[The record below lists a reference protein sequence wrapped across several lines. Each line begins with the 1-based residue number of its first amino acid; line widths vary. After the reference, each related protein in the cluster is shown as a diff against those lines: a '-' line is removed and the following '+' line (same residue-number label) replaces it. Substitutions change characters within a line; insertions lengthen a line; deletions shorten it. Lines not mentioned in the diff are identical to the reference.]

1 MDAGPPGAY
10 PGYLS
15 TRWPYANA
23 APARVAS
30 AAAVEY
36 TADYLNQR
44 FHPVMGTFSGVPAI
58 ATLRTPLLCLA
69 TAVALGGCASKPDT
83 LDPDNGMLQ
92 EALQGTGSQRPP
104 VDPRS
109 ERPPVE
115 PPSQQP
121 ASSPQRQIIKG
132 NQRFIRQPA
141 AAPAARPAE
150 TGDIVF
156 NFTNQPIQAVI
167 NSIMG
172 DLLHENYSIAQGVKG
187 DVSFSTSKPV
197 NKQQALSILETLL
210 SWTDNAMIK
219 QGNRYVILPS
229 NQAVAGKLVPEMPV
243 AQPSPGMSAR
253 LFPLRYISAS
263 EMQKLLKPFARE
275 NAFLLVDPARNVL
288 SLAGTPEE
296 LANYQDTIDT
306 FDVDWLKGMSVGV
319 FGLQRAS
326 VGELM
331 PELQKMF
338 GPESGMPLAGM
349 VRFLPIERTNSVVAI
364 SSQPEYLRE
373 VGEWIHTIDEG
384 GGNEPQMY
392 VYDVRNMKATDLA
405 KYLRQIYGSGAIKED
420 SAAKVAPG
428 LRTTT
433 LSSLNSNGGSGVGG
447 MSSSNGL
454 GSNGG
459 GMSNGG
465 GFGNS
470 QGMNNSQNSGDSE
483 SESDDQSGG
492 ESDSASQEGGG
503 ANGNSKSLD
512 ASTRITA
519 QKSSNQLLVRTRP
532 AQWKEIESAI
542 KRLDNP
548 PLQVQIETRILEVS
562 LTGELDMGV
571 QWYLGRLAGNSGT
584 TGNVTNT
591 AGSQGAI
598 GTGGAALASTD
609 AFFYSFVSNNL
620 QVALRALETNGRTQ
634 VLSAPSLVV
643 MNNQQAQIQV
653 GDNIPISQT
662 SINTNTSTN
671 TTLSSVEY
679 VQTGVILDV
688 VPRINPG
695 GLVYMDI
702 QQQVSSADTNSTNN
716 DANGNPRISTRS
728 VATQVAAQSG
738 QTVLLGGLIKQDNA
752 ETVNAVPY
760 LGRIPG
766 LRWLFGSTSKSKG
779 RTELIVLITP
789 RVITSSSQARQ
800 VTDDYRQQMQLIK
813 PEVSRTS
820 MQN

>member
-1 MDAGPPGAY
+1 VN
-10 PGYLS
+10 
-15 TRWPYANA
+15 AN
-23 APARVAS
+23 
-30 AAAVEY
+30 
-36 TADYLNQR
+36 
-44 FHPVMGTFSGVPAI
+44 FSGVRKI
-58 ATLRTPLLCLA
+58 ATLRTPMLCLA
-69 TAVALGGCASKPDT
+69 TAVALGGCAATPKTYDQ
-83 LDPDNGMLQ
+83 DNDMLR
-92 EALQGTGSQRPP
+92 EALNGTGSQRPS

-109 ERPPVE
+109 ELPPADT
-115 PPSQQP
+115 QQP
-121 ASSPQRQIIKG
+121 QAATAPTRQLIRG
-132 NQRFIRQPA
+132 NQQFIRKPA
-141 AAPAARPAE
+141 PAPAARGGAPAADKE
-150 TGDIVF
+150 QGDIVF
-156 NFTNQPIQAVI
+156 NFTNQPIEAVI

-197 NKQQALSILETLL
+197 NKKQAMSILETLL

-219 QGNRYVILPS
+219 QGDRYVILPS
-229 NQAVAGKLVPEMPV
+229 NQAVAGKLVPEMTV
-243 AQPSPGMSAR
+243 SQPAAGMSAR
-253 LFPLRYISAS
+253 LFPLRYISAT

-288 SLAGTPEE
+288 SMSGTPDE

-338 GPESGMPLAGM
+338 GPDSGMPLAGM

-373 VGEWIHTIDEG
+373 VGDWIHTIDEG

-405 KYLRQIYGSGAIKED
+405 KYLRQIYGNGAIKDD

-428 LRTTT
+428 LRTRS
-433 LSSLNSNGGSGVGG
+433 LSSLSSNSSSGG
-447 MSSSNGL
+447 MGSSGGLSNGL
-454 GSNGG
+454 GG
-459 GMSNGG
+459 GM
-465 GFGNS
+465 GNS
-470 QGMNNSQNSGDSE
+470 SGMGMGGNQNASVDEEQDAEGGEENLDSE
-483 SESDDQSGG
+483 ADSGAEQGG
-492 ESDSASQEGGG
+492 ESGTASKGI
-503 ANGNSKSLD
+503 D

-542 KRLDNP
+542 KRLDNV
-548 PLQVQIETRILEVS
+548 PLQVQIETRILEVN
-562 LTGELDMGV
+562 LTGELDLGV
-571 QWYLGRLAGNSGT
+571 QWYLGRLAGNSST
-584 TGNVTNT
+584 TNIENT
-591 AGSQGAI
+591 AGSQGAL
-598 GTGGAALASTD
+598 GAGGAALGSSSL
-609 AFFYSFVSNNL
+609 FYSFVSSNL
-620 QVALRALETNGRTQ
+620 QVALKALETNGRTQ

-662 SINTNTSTN
+662 TVNTNVSN

-702 QQQVSSADTNSTNN
+702 QQQVSNADLASISDSQTNPS
-716 DANGNPRISTRS
+716 ISTRS
-728 VATQVAAQSG
+728 VSTQVAVQSG

-752 ETVNAVPY
+752 ESGSSVPY
-760 LGRIPG
+760 LGKIPG
-766 LRWLFGSTSKSKG
+766 LRWLFGTTSKSKA

-789 RVITSSSQARQ
+789 RVITSSSQSRQ
-800 VTDDYRQQMQLIK
+800 VTDDYRQQMQLLK
-813 PEVSRTS
+813 PGRASQAMTDF
-820 MQN
+820 

>member
-1 MDAGPPGAY
+1 MN
-10 PGYLS
+10 
-15 TRWPYANA
+15 AN
-23 APARVAS
+23 
-30 AAAVEY
+30 
-36 TADYLNQR
+36 
-44 FHPVMGTFSGVPAI
+44 FSGVRKI
-58 ATLRTPLLCLA
+58 ATLRTPMLCLA
-69 TAVALGGCASKPDT
+69 TAVALGGCAATPKTYDQ
-83 LDPDNGMLQ
+83 DNDMLR
-92 EALQGTGSQRPP
+92 EALNGTGSQRPS

-109 ERPPVE
+109 ELPPADT
-115 PPSQQP
+115 QQP
-121 ASSPQRQIIKG
+121 QAATAPTRQLIRG
-132 NQRFIRQPA
+132 NQQFIRKPA
-141 AAPAARPAE
+141 PAPAARGGAPAADKE
-150 TGDIVF
+150 QGDIVF
-156 NFTNQPIQAVI
+156 NFTNQPIEAVI

-197 NKQQALSILETLL
+197 NKKQAMSILETLL

-219 QGNRYVILPS
+219 QGDRYVILPS
-229 NQAVAGKLVPEMPV
+229 NQAVAGKLVPEMTV
-243 AQPSPGMSAR
+243 SQPAAGMSAR
-253 LFPLRYISAS
+253 LFPLRYISAT

-288 SLAGTPEE
+288 SMSGTPDE
-296 LANYQDTIDT
+296 LSNYQDTIDT

-338 GPESGMPLAGM
+338 GPDSGMPLAGM

-373 VGEWIHTIDEG
+373 VGDWIHTIDEG

-405 KYLRQIYGSGAIKED
+405 KYLRQIYGNGAIKDD

-428 LRTTT
+428 LRTRS
-433 LSSLNSNGGSGVGG
+433 LSSLSSNSSSGGMGGSGGL
-447 MSSSNGL
+447 SNGL
-454 GSNGG
+454 GG
-459 GMSNGG
+459 GM
-465 GFGNS
+465 GNS
-470 QGMNNSQNSGDSE
+470 SGMGMGMGGNQNASVDEEQDAEGGEENLDSE
-483 SESDDQSGG
+483 ADSGAEQGG
-492 ESDSASQEGGG
+492 ESGTASKGI
-503 ANGNSKSLD
+503 D

-542 KRLDNP
+542 KRLDNV
-548 PLQVQIETRILEVS
+548 PLQVQIETRILEVN
-562 LTGELDMGV
+562 LTGELDLGV
-571 QWYLGRLAGNSGT
+571 QWYLGRLAGNSST
-584 TGNVTNT
+584 TNIENT
-591 AGSQGAI
+591 AGSQGAL
-598 GTGGAALASTD
+598 GAGGAALGSSSL
-609 AFFYSFVSNNL
+609 FYSFVSSNL
-620 QVALRALETNGRTQ
+620 QVALKALETNGRTQ

-662 SINTNTSTN
+662 TVNTNVSN

-702 QQQVSSADTNSTNN
+702 QQQVSNADLASISDSQTNPS
-716 DANGNPRISTRS
+716 ISTRS
-728 VATQVAAQSG
+728 VSTQVAVQSG

-752 ETVNAVPY
+752 ESGSSVPY
-760 LGRIPG
+760 LGKIPG
-766 LRWLFGSTSKSKG
+766 LRWLFGTTSKSKA

-789 RVITSSSQARQ
+789 RVITSSSQSRQ
-800 VTDDYRQQMQLIK
+800 VTDDYRQQMQLLK
-813 PEVSRTS
+813 PGRASQAMTDF
-820 MQN
+820 

>member
-1 MDAGPPGAY
+1 MAT
-10 PGYLS
+10 S
-15 TRWPYANA
+15 
-23 APARVAS
+23 
-30 AAAVEY
+30 
-36 TADYLNQR
+36 
-44 FHPVMGTFSGVPAI
+44 SGVRQFAH
-58 ATLRTPLLCLA
+58 LRTPMLCLA
-69 TAVALGGCASKPDT
+69 SAVALSGCASAPNAYDK
-83 LDPDNGMLQ
+83 DNDMLR
-92 EALQGTGSQRPP
+92 EALEGTGSQRPP
-104 VDPRS
+104 VEPRS
-109 ERPPVE
+109 EQSMQQA
-115 PPSQQP
+115 SQPQSVTSPTRQLIRGNQQFVRQP
-121 ASSPQRQIIKG
+121 ASVSSPAR
-132 NQRFIRQPA
+132 
-141 AAPAARPAE
+141 AAPDSE

-156 NFTNQPIQAVI
+156 NFTNQPIEAVI

-172 DLLHENYSIAQGVKG
+172 DLLQENYSIAQGVKG

-197 NKQQALSILETLL
+197 NKKQALSILETLL

-219 QGNRYVILPS
+219 QGNRYVILPA
-229 NQAVAGKLVPEMPV
+229 NQAVAGKLVPEMT
-243 AQPSPGMSAR
+243 ASQPAAGMSAR
-253 LFPLRYISAS
+253 LFPLRYISAT

-288 SLAGTPEE
+288 SLAGTPDE

-306 FDVDWLKGMSVGV
+306 FDVDWLKGMSIGV
-319 FGLQRAS
+319 FGLQRTS

-331 PELQKMF
+331 PQLQKMF

-373 VGEWIHTIDEG
+373 VGNWIQTIDEG

-405 KYLRQIYGSGAIKED
+405 KYLRQIYGNGAIKDD

-428 LRTTT
+428 LRTRT
-433 LSSLNSNGGSGVGG
+433 LSSLSSGPGSGVSGNSSGFGVGTGGGSGMGP
-447 MSSSNGL
+447 SNDL
-454 GSNGG
+454 GE
-459 GMSNGG
+459 
-465 GFGNS
+465 NS
-470 QGMNNSQNSGDSE
+470 SE
-483 SESDDQSGG
+483 SFEEEQDA
-492 ESDSASQEGGG
+492 DSADEMVAGETSEQDGGISG
-503 ANGNSKSLD
+503 LPKGID

-532 AQWKEIESAI
+532 AQWKEIEAAI
-542 KRLDNP
+542 KRLDNA

-562 LTGELDMGV
+562 LSGELDLGV
-571 QWYLGRLAGNSGT
+571 QWYLGRLARNSDSDT
-584 TGNVTNT
+584 VSNT
-591 AGSQGAI
+591 AGSQGAL
-598 GTGGAALASTD
+598 GGGGLGVGNSSL
-609 AFFYSFVSNNL
+609 FYSFVSNNL

-653 GDNIPISQT
+653 GDNIPINQT
-662 SINTNTSTN
+662 TVNTLNSD

-702 QQQVSSADTNSTNN
+702 QQQVSDADTRSISGTQT
-716 DANGNPRISTRS
+716 NPRISTRS
-728 VATQVAAQSG
+728 VSTQVAVQSG

-752 ETVNAVPY
+752 ESDSSIPY
-760 LGRIPG
+760 LGKIPG
-766 LRWLFGSTSKSKG
+766 LRWLFGTSSRSKA

-789 RVITSSSQARQ
+789 RVITSSNQSRQ
-800 VTDDYRQQMQLIK
+800 VTDDYRQQMQLLRVDDATK
-813 PEVSRTS
+813 VLR
-820 MQN
+820 

>member
-1 MDAGPPGAY
+1 MATY
-10 PGYLS
+10 
-15 TRWPYANA
+15 
-23 APARVAS
+23 
-30 AAAVEY
+30 
-36 TADYLNQR
+36 
-44 FHPVMGTFSGVPAI
+44 SGVRPG

-69 TAVALGGCASKPDT
+69 TAIALAGCTTPSRT
-83 LDPDNGMLQ
+83 FEPDNDMLR

-109 ERPPVE
+109 EAAAAQAQQAQPQ
-115 PPSQQP
+115 SQP
-121 ASSPQRQIIKG
+121 ATAPTRQLIRG
-132 NQRFIRQPA
+132 NQQFIRRPGP
-141 AAPAARPAE
+141 APAVRDGE

-156 NFTNQPIQAVI
+156 NFTNQPIEAVI

-197 NKQQALSILETLL
+197 NKKQALSILETLL
-210 SWTDNAMIK
+210 SWTDNAMIR
-219 QGNRYVILPS
+219 QGDRYVILPAS
-229 NQAVAGKLVPEMPV
+229 QAVAGKLVPEMAV
-243 AQPSPGMSAR
+243 SQPAAGMSAR
-253 LFPLRYISAS
+253 LFPLRYISAT

-288 SLAGTPEE
+288 SLAGTPDE

-306 FDVDWLKGMSVGV
+306 FDVNWLKGMSVGV
-319 FGLQRAS
+319 FSLQRAS

-338 GPESGMPLAGM
+338 GPDSGMPLAGM

-364 SSQPEYLRE
+364 SSQPDYLRE
-373 VGEWIHTIDEG
+373 VGQWISTIDEG

-392 VYDVRNMKATDLA
+392 VYDVRNMKASDLA
-405 KYLRQIYGSGAIKED
+405 RYLRQIYGTGAIKDD

-428 LRTTT
+428 LRTRS
-433 LSSLNSNGGSGVGG
+433 LSSLSSGGTSN
-447 MSSSNGL
+447 
-454 GSNGG
+454 
-459 GMSNGG
+459 
-465 GFGNS
+465 
-470 QGMNNSQNSGDSE
+470 GMNNSSGGFGGSGGLGGNSSGGMGLGGDNQNINSSVSGSGEEEQE
-483 SESDDQSGG
+483 SEGDENLASEGEGEGEQGG
-492 ESDSASQEGGG
+492 S
-503 ANGNSKSLD
+503 GNSSKGID

-542 KRLDNP
+542 KRLDNA

-562 LTGELDMGV
+562 LTGTLDRGV
-571 QWYLGRLAGNSGT
+571 QWYLGRLAGNSA
-584 TGNVTNT
+584 NPAAV
-591 AGSQGAI
+591 ADISGSQGAL
-598 GTGGAALASTD
+598 GAGGAALGSSSL
-609 AFFYSFVSNNL
+609 FYSFVSDNL

-653 GDNIPISQT
+653 GDNIPINQT
-662 SINTNTSTN
+662 TVNTNVSN

-702 QQQVSSADTNSTNN
+702 QQQVSDADTSSIT
-716 DANGNPRISTRS
+716 ATQTNPRISTRS
-728 VATQVAAQSG
+728 VSTQVAVQSG
-738 QTVLLGGLIKQDNA
+738 QTVLLGGLIQQNNTDSD
-752 ETVNAVPY
+752 TSVPY

-766 LRWLFGSTSKSKG
+766 LGWLFGTNSKSKG

-789 RVITSSSQARQ
+789 RVITSNSQSRQ
-800 VTDDYRQQMQLIK
+800 VTDDYRQQMQLLR
-813 PEVSRTS
+813 PEAFSRKGID
-820 MQN
+820 N

>member
-1 MDAGPPGAY
+1 MAT
-10 PGYLS
+10 S
-15 TRWPYANA
+15 
-23 APARVAS
+23 
-30 AAAVEY
+30 
-36 TADYLNQR
+36 
-44 FHPVMGTFSGVPAI
+44 SGVRQFPR
-58 ATLRTPLLCLA
+58 LRTPMLCLA
-69 TAVALGGCASKPDT
+69 TAVALGGCATAPNNYDQDSD
-83 LDPDNGMLQ
+83 MLR
-92 EALQGTGSQRPP
+92 EALNGTGSQRPP

-109 ERPPVE
+109 EQVPQE
-115 PPSQQP
+115 ASQPQP
-121 ASSPQRQIIKG
+121 ATAPTRQLIRG
-132 NQRFIRQPA
+132 NQQFVRKPTSA
-141 AAPAARPAE
+141 SPSSAPAGRNAE
-150 TGDIVF
+150 VGDIVF
-156 NFTNQPIQAVI
+156 NFTNQPIEAVI

-187 DVSFSTSKPV
+187 EVSFSTSKPV
-197 NKQQALSILETLL
+197 NKRQALSILETLL

-219 QGNRYVILPS
+219 QGDRYVILPA
-229 NQAVAGKLVPEMPV
+229 NQAVAGKLVPEMTV
-243 AQPSPGMSAR
+243 SQPAAGMSAR
-253 LFPLRYISAS
+253 LFPLRYISAT

-288 SLAGTPEE
+288 SMSGTPDE

-338 GPESGMPLAGM
+338 GPDSGMPLAGM

-373 VGEWIHTIDEG
+373 VGDWIRTIDEG

-405 KYLRQIYGSGAIKED
+405 KYLRQIYGNGAIKDD

-428 LRTTT
+428 LRTRS
-433 LSSLNSNGGSGVGG
+433 LSSLSSGGTSNGMNNSTGGFGGVGG
-447 MSSSNGL
+447 M
-454 GSNGG
+454 G
-459 GMSNGG
+459 GMGG
-465 GFGNS
+465 TSSGMGNNQN
-470 QGMNNSQNSGDSE
+470 QGMGSGDEEQDSE
-483 SESDDQSGG
+483 SSEENLDSESDT
-492 ESDSASQEGGG
+492 SAEQGGG
-503 ANGNSKSLD
+503 TGNTPKGID

-532 AQWKEIESAI
+532 AQWKEIEAAI
-542 KRLDNP
+542 KRLDNA
-548 PLQVQIETRILEVS
+548 PLQVQIETRILEVN
-562 LTGELDMGV
+562 LTGDLDLGV
-571 QWYLGRLAGNSGT
+571 QWYLGRLAGNTGT
-584 TGNVTNT
+584 TNINN
-591 AGSQGAI
+591 ASGSQGAL
-598 GTGGAALASTD
+598 GGGGLGVQNSSL
-609 AFFYSFVSNNL
+609 FYSFVSSNL

-662 SINTNTSTN
+662 TVNTINSD

-702 QQQVSSADTNSTNN
+702 QQQVSNADTSTIT
-716 DANGNPRISTRS
+716 DTQANPSISTRS
-728 VATQVAAQSG
+728 VSTQVAVQSG
-738 QTVLLGGLIKQDNA
+738 QTVLLGGLINQNNS
-752 ETVNAVPY
+752 ETTSSIPY
-760 LGRIPG
+760 LGKIPG
-766 LRWLFGSTSKSKG
+766 LRWLFGTTSKSKA

-789 RVITSSSQARQ
+789 RVITSSSQSRQ
-800 VTDDYRQQMQLIK
+800 VTDDYRQQMQLLR
-813 PEVSRTS
+813 PERVSHTGIDD
-820 MQN
+820 

>member
-1 MDAGPPGAY
+1 
-10 PGYLS
+10 
-15 TRWPYANA
+15 
-23 APARVAS
+23 
-30 AAAVEY
+30 
-36 TADYLNQR
+36 
-44 FHPVMGTFSGVPAI
+44 
-58 ATLRTPLLCLA
+58 
-69 TAVALGGCASKPDT
+69 
-83 LDPDNGMLQ
+83 
-92 EALQGTGSQRPP
+92 
-104 VDPRS
+104 
-109 ERPPVE
+109 
-115 PPSQQP
+115 
-121 ASSPQRQIIKG
+121 
-132 NQRFIRQPA
+132 
-141 AAPAARPAE
+141 
-150 TGDIVF
+150 
-156 NFTNQPIQAVI
+156 
-167 NSIMG
+167 G

-187 DVSFSTSKPV
+187 EVSFSTSKPV

-229 NQAVAGKLVPEMPV
+229 NQAVAGKLVPEMRV
-243 AQPSPGMSAR
+243 AQPSAGMSAR
-253 LFPLRYISAS
+253 LFPLRYISAN

-288 SLAGTPEE
+288 SMAGTPEE

-338 GPESGMPLAGM
+338 GPDSGMPLAGM

-405 KYLRQIYGSGAIKED
+405 KYLRQIYGTGAIKED

-428 LRTTT
+428 LRTTS
-433 LSSLNSNGGSGVGG
+433 LSSLNGTGSNG
-447 MSSSNGL
+447 MSSSNGM
-454 GSNGG
+454 GSGGISSGG
-459 GMSNGG
+459 GMGNGMNGMSNSGG

-470 QGMNNSQNSGDSE
+470 QGMNSQNGTVSE
-483 SESDDQSGG
+483 SGEEQGGAESDAAG
-492 ESDSASQEGGG
+492 EEGASSA
-503 ANGNSKSLD
+503 GNSKSLD

-548 PLQVQIETRILEVS
+548 PLQVQIETRILEVK
-562 LTGELDMGV
+562 LTGDLDMGV
-571 QWYLGRLAGNSGT
+571 QWYLGRLAGNAGT
-584 TGNVTNT
+584 SGNVTNT
-591 AGSQGAI
+591 AGSQGAL
-598 GTGGAALASTD
+598 GAGGAVLAGTD
-609 AFFYSFVSNNL
+609 SLFYSFVSNNL
-620 QVALRALETNGRTQ
+620 QIALRALETNGRTQ

-662 SINTNTSTN
+662 TVNTNASA

-702 QQQVSSADTNSTNN
+702 QQQVSDADTGST
-716 DANGNPRISTRS
+716 DLNGNPRISTRS

-752 ETVNAVPY
+752 ESVSSVPY

-766 LRWLFGSTSKSKG
+766 LKWLFGRTSRAKD

-800 VTDDYRQQMQLIK
+800 VTDDYRQQMQLLK
-813 PEVSRTS
+813 PEASRGS
-820 MQN
+820 LQN